1 MTVTP
6 PPPLEQQY
14 VPAALAATQSSEG
27 SGVAL
32 PVQLSPVSV
41 PVQTTVESEEQE
53 SVVTLAEQPAPVSKS
68 DKNPR
73 AMNQEIRMRVRL
85 SAFALW
91 RIYSDSAN
99 DSLQRL
105 ERLFTSV

>member
-1 MTVTP
+1 MVTTTP
-6 PPPLEQQY
+6 VLGVQQN
-14 VPAALAATQSSEG
+14 VPAAVAGAQVPSEA

-32 PVQLSPVSV
+32 PVQLNPSSPVSQV
-41 PVQTTVESEEQE
+41 TVESAEQE

-85 SAFALW
+85 SAFAPW
-91 RIYSDSAN
+91 RIYSDRCPY
-99 DSLQRL
+99 SLR
-105 ERLFTSV
+105 